1 MRTVIVVVNNNV
13 YQVALTP
20 PNATIGESVSMPDG
34 RTFKRFKVKYRSNG
48 QMIYFYKQVDTNAQ

>member
-20 PNATIGESVSMPDG
+20 PNAPIGESMSMPDG
-34 RTFKRFKVKYRSNG
+34 RTFKRFRIKYRSNG
-48 QMIYFYKQVDTNAQ
+48 QMIYFYKQVDTNAK